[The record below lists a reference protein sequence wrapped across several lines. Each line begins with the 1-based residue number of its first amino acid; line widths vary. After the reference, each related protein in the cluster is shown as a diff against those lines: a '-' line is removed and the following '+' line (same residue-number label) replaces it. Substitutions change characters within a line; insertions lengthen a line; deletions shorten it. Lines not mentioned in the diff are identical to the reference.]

1 LLQSTRKEEEEMIK
15 FLFQRIIGMVVTMF
29 FVSIMVFIIME
40 LPPGDYAER
49 WAFRKFSGTGTSIT
63 EADIDNI
70 RAEFGLDRPAPE
82 RYLSWISGIIL
93 HGDFG
98 EAFAFQ
104 TSVNVVIGQKIWLTL
119 AILFSTLIVT
129 YLISIPVG
137 MYAAVRRNS
146 IEDYALTV
154 FSYLGF
160 ALPNFLLALILL
172 YVSITFFDSSVG
184 GLFSPEYADA
194 PWSIEK
200 ALDLLSHLIIPAIV
214 LAWSATAFQLQ
225 TVRATMLDELN
236 NLSVTAA
243 RARGVPEW
251 KLLLKYPARLAI
263 NPVVSTMSFDANRI
277 FSELPIVALV
287 LGLPELGELLLK
299 SYLDLDMFVAGA
311 ILLILTFMIV
321 FMNFLSDIALAIL
334 DPRVKL
340 IEG

>member
-1 LLQSTRKEEEEMIK
+1 MVK
-15 FLFQRIIGMVVTMF
+15 FLIQRIIGMVVTMF
-29 FVSIMVFIIME
+29 FVSIMVFAIME

-49 WAFRKFSGTGTSIT
+49 WAFRKFSGTGTNFT
-63 EADIDNI
+63 ETDLENI

-82 RYLSWISGIIL
+82 RYFSWIGGIVL

-104 TSVNVVIGQKIWLTL
+104 TSVNNVIGQKIWLTL

-129 YLISIPVG
+129 YLIAIPVG
-137 MYAAVRRNS
+137 MYAAIRRNS
-146 IEDYALTV
+146 IEDYSLTV
-154 FSYLGF
+154 FSYLGL
-160 ALPNFLLALILL
+160 ALPNFLLALVML
-172 YVSITFFDSSVG
+172 YVAITYFDSSVG
-184 GLFSPEYADA
+184 GLFSPEYKDA
-194 PWSIEK
+194 PWSVEK
-200 ALDLLSHLIIPAIV
+200 ALDLVSHLIVPAIV

-236 NLSVTAA
+236 SLSVTAA

-340 IEG
+340 TGG

>member
-1 LLQSTRKEEEEMIK
+1 MIK
-15 FLFQRIIGMVVTMF
+15 FLAQRVLGMILTMF
-29 FVSIMVFIIME
+29 VVSIMVFVIME

-49 WAFRKFSGTGTSIT
+49 YAFRKFSGTGSPVT
-63 EADIDNI
+63 EADLENI
-70 RAEFGLDRPAPE
+70 RKEFGLDRPAPQ
-82 RYLSWISGIIL
+82 RYFSWIWGIISR
-93 HGDFG
+93 GDLG

-104 TSVNVVIGQKIWLTL
+104 TSVNNVIGQKIWLTL

-129 YLISIPVG
+129 YLLAIPIG

-146 IEDYALTV
+146 IEDYSLTV
-154 FSYLGF
+154 FSYLGL
-160 ALPNFLLALILL
+160 ALPNFLLALIML
-172 YVSITFFDSSVG
+172 YITVSYFDASVG
-184 GLFSPEYADA
+184 GLFSPEFEDA
-194 PWSIEK
+194 PWSWAK
-200 ALDLLSHLIIPAIV
+200 AVDLLKHLIVPAVV

-236 NLSVTAA
+236 TLSVTAA
-243 RARGVPEW
+243 RARGIPEG

-263 NPVVSTMSFDANRI
+263 NPVASSMGFDVNRI
-277 FSELPIVALV
+277 FSELPVVALV

-321 FMNFLSDIALAIL
+321 LMNFVSDIVLAVL

-340 IEG
+340 TG

>member
-1 LLQSTRKEEEEMIK
+1 MVK
-15 FLFQRIIGMVVTMF
+15 FLFQRTIGMAITMF
-29 FVSIMVFIIME
+29 FVSIMVFVIME

-49 WAFRKFSGTGTSIT
+49 WAFRKFSGTGAQIT
-63 EADIDNI
+63 EADLDNI
-70 RAEFGLDRPAPE
+70 RANFGLDRPAPE
-82 RYLSWISGIIL
+82 RYFKWISGIVL

-104 TSVNVVIGQKIWLTL
+104 TSVNNVIGQKIWLTL

-129 YLISIPVG
+129 YLVAIPVG
-137 MYAAVRRNS
+137 IYAAIRRGS
-146 IEDYALTV
+146 AEDYALTV

-160 ALPNFLLALILL
+160 ALPNFLLALVLL
-172 YVSITFFDSSVG
+172 YVSITVFDSSVG

-194 PWSIEK
+194 PWSIAK
-200 ALDLLSHLIIPAIV
+200 AKDLLGHLIIPAII

-321 FMNFLSDIALAIL
+321 FMNFLSDIFLAIL